1 MNLAIFDLDHTLI
14 LADSDVEWPR
24 FLVNKGLVDQAFYDK
39 RSDYFYEQYKAG
51 TMDID
56 EFLAFQLAPLT
67 QFSPAELTELH
78 REFMAD
84 YIMPVIPQGARDL
97 VQSHFDAGDEVLV
110 ITATNRFITAPIV
123 AEFGIQHLL
132 AVELE
137 QTADGRYTGQYV
149 GTPSFKEGKITRLH
163 EWLGERE
170 QALADFKTVYFYSDS
185 QNDLPLLNLVN
196 HPVAVN
202 PDPVLTEQATASGW
216 PILHFAP
223 ANLS

>member
-1 MNLAIFDLDHTLI
+1 MNLAIFDLDYTLI

-24 FLVNKGLVDQAFYDK
+24 FLVKKGLVDKAFYDK
-39 RSDYFYEQYKAG
+39 RNDYFYEQYKAG

-56 EFLAFQLAPLT
+56 EFLAFQLAPLA
-67 QFSPAELTELH
+67 QYSRDELAVLH
-78 REFMAD
+78 KEYMAD
-84 YIMPVIPQGARDL
+84 YILPTIAQGARDL

-123 AEFGIQHLL
+123 AEFGIKHLL

-137 QTADGRYTGQYV
+137 EAEDGRYTGKYV
-149 GTPSFKEGKITRLH
+149 GTPSYKEGKIIRLN
-163 EWLGERE
+163 EWLAERG
-170 QALADFKTVYFYSDS
+170 QALEDFSKVYFYSDS

-202 PDPVLTEQATASGW
+202 PDPVLTEKATENGW
-216 PILHFAP
+216 PILNFAP
-223 ANLS
+223 ASV

>member
-14 LADSDVEWPR
+14 LGDSDVEWPR
-24 FLVNKGLVDQAFYDK
+24 FLMNKGLVDRAFYDK
-39 RSDYFYEQYKAG
+39 RNDYFYEQYKAG

-56 EFLAFQLAPLT
+56 EFLAFQLAPLAK
-67 QFSPAELTELH
+67 FSLEALTDLH
-78 REFMAD
+78 REYMSSH
-84 YIMPVIPQGARDL
+84 ILPIIPQGARDL

-123 AEFGIQHLL
+123 AEFGIEHLI

-137 QTADGRYTGQYV
+137 RTAEGGYTGQYV
-149 GTPSFKEGKITRLH
+149 GVPSFKEGKITRLH
-163 EWLGERE
+163 AWLADRD
-170 QALADFKTVYFYSDS
+170 QTLADFDTAYFYSDS

-202 PDPVLTEQATASGW
+202 PDPVLTEKAVANGW
-216 PILHFAP
+216 PILNFA
-223 ANLS
+223 